1 MEKELKVAAL
11 CNGTVIDHIPA
22 GQVFKVV
29 ELLNLHHYE
38 SQITIGN
45 NLDSKKLG
53 QKGIIK
59 ISDKYIDESEL
70 NKIALVAPN
79 AKINIIRNYEVVE
92 KRAITLPAEIR
103 DVVHCPNP
111 KCITNNEPVR
121 TRFHI
126 LTQTDG
132 HVLLH
137 CHYCEKDV
145 KCENAK
151 IN

>member
-1 MEKELKVAAL
+1 MEKQLKVAAL

-29 ELLNLHHYE
+29 EILNLHHYE
-38 SQITIGN
+38 NQITIGN

-53 QKGIIK
+53 RKGIIK
-59 ISDKYIDESEL
+59 ISDKYIDEAEL

-79 AKINIIRNYEVVE
+79 AKINIIRDYTVVE
-92 KRAITLPAEIR
+92 KRCITLPEEIA
-103 DVVHCPNP
+103 DIVHCPNP
-111 KCITNNEPVR
+111 KCITNNDPVR
-121 TRFHI
+121 TRFHV
-126 LTQTDG
+126 LKQDNG
-132 HVLLH
+132 QVLLH